1 MESDFVSARTD
12 SESQTEDYRQ
22 EDEVEIFFKIAA
34 VMAAALLFP
43 WVYAILERANFHDV
57 KFEGL
62 HRSRALWLVP
72 LFYLVGAVGTV
83 LLFPAHLK
91 LFWAF
96 HVLLLAQVVEL
107 ILHQAGYLTAMALP
121 LVEQFTLPR
130 VGGFVVALGI
140 TAYTGQRLR
149 TWDTEREL
157 RRTISD
163 GNYVLPFRGLSAASD
178 HMSLSRFFPLQKD
191 RSILVLGE
199 TGAGKTETIKH
210 LSHQMQAGTDDP
222 FVVFDYKGEYQDILE
237 RDHNHEDLIYLSS
250 TGATEHWNVFAEIER
265 EADIDEIGR
274 ALFPKTE
281 ESEFFSPAAR
291 QLFVAVVTYL
301 HREAQ
306 ADDTTPTN
314 ADLVA
319 FVQSTDK
326 QEMHEQLTD
335 HSDLTA
341 AASAIDPDSERQA
354 AGVYANFQQIIAD
367 LFRGDF
373 AEAGE
378 FSIREYMQDPQGR
391 TLLLDFPITEGDAV
405 QPAFRFFIDWAARFA
420 LADDRDTYFVLDEF
434 ARLPGLRKIGDLIN
448 AGRGRNTQLLLGV
461 QSVAQLHDAYGKD
474 RANALL
480 SGLVQSVI
488 MRVGD
493 AASVEYA
500 RSQIGREQQRRSV
513 PVHDRDGRSVGRQE
527 LQDETHPIAESD
539 LERLDDGEA
548 IVIVPDGWM
557 RGLIARFTA
566 IRAQL
571 ERALERATK
580 E

>member
-1 MESDFVSARTD
+1 MSARTD
-12 SESQTEDYRQ
+12 SESQSKDYRQ
-22 EDEVEIFFKIAA
+22 EDEVEIFFQIAA
-34 VMAAALLFP
+34 AMAAALLLP
-43 WVYAILERANFHDV
+43 WVYAILERANFHDF
-57 KFEGL
+57 KFDGL

-83 LLFPAHLK
+83 LLFPAHLQ

-96 HVLLLAQVVEL
+96 HVLLLAQLAEVL
-107 ILHQAGYLTAMALP
+107 LHQAGYLTALSLP
-121 LVEQFTLPR
+121 LSEQFTLLR
-130 VGGFVVALGI
+130 IGGFVVVLGS
-140 TAYTGQRLR
+140 AVYAAQRLR
-149 TWDTEREL
+149 SWDTEREL
-157 RRTISD
+157 CRIIDD
-163 GNYVLPFRGLSAASD
+163 GNYVLPFQGLSAASD
-178 HMSLSRFFPLQKD
+178 RMSLSRFVPLRKD

-199 TGAGKTETIKH
+199 TGAGKTETIK
-210 LSHQMQAGTDDP
+210 LLTHQMQAGTDDP
-222 FVVFDYKGEYQDILE
+222 FVVFDYKGEYQE
-237 RDHNHEDLIYLSS
+237 SFEHDHDHENLIYLSS
-250 TGATEHWNVFAEIER
+250 TDATEYWNLFAEIER

-274 ALFPKTE
+274 ALFPHTDG
-281 ESEFFSPAAR
+281 SEFFSQAGR

-306 ADDTTPTN
+306 ASDTTPTN

-326 QEMHEQLTD
+326 QEMHERLTD

-354 AGVYANFQQIIAD
+354 AGVYANFQQVIAD

-378 FSIREYMQDPQGR
+378 FSIREYMDDPQGR

-420 LADDRDTYFVLDEF
+420 LASDQDTYFVLDEF

-461 QSVAQLHDAYGKD
+461 QSVAQLHDTYGKD

-500 RSQIGREQQRRSV
+500 QSQIGREKQRRSV

-527 LQDETHPIAESD
+527 LQDETHPIVESD

-548 IVIVPDGWM
+548 IVVVPDGWL
-557 RGLIARFTA
+557 RGLITRFTA
-566 IRAQL
+566 IRTQL
-571 ERALERATK
+571 ERALERTP

>member
-1 MESDFVSARTD
+1 MSARTD
-12 SESQTEDYRQ
+12 SESQSKDYRQ
-22 EDEVEIFFKIAA
+22 EDEVEIFLQIAA
-34 VMAAALLFP
+34 VMTAALLLP
-43 WVYAILERANFHDV
+43 WVYAILERANFHDF
-57 KFEGL
+57 KFDGL

-83 LLFPAHLK
+83 LLFPAHLQ
-91 LFWAF
+91 LLWAF
-96 HVLLLAQVVEL
+96 HVLLLAQIAEVL
-107 ILHQAGYLTAMALP
+107 LHQAGYLTGLSLP
-121 LVEQFTLPR
+121 LSEQFTPLR
-130 VGGFVVALGI
+130 VGGFVVVLGS
-140 TAYTGQRLR
+140 AVYAAQRLR
-149 TWDTEREL
+149 SWDTEREL
-157 RRTISD
+157 RRIIDD
-163 GNYVLPFRGLSAASD
+163 GNYVLPFQGLSAASD
-178 HMSLSRFFPLQKD
+178 RMSLSRFVPLRKD

-199 TGAGKTETIKH
+199 TGAGKTETIT
-210 LSHQMQAGTDDP
+210 LLTYQMQAGTDDP
-222 FVVFDYKGEYQDILE
+222 FVVFDYKGEYQE
-237 RDHNHEDLIYLSS
+237 NFEQDHDHENLIYLSS
-250 TGATEHWNVFAEIER
+250 TDATEYWNLFAEIER

-274 ALFPKTE
+274 ALFPHTDG
-281 ESEFFSPAAR
+281 SEFFSQAGR

-306 ADDTTPTN
+306 ASDTTPTN

-326 QEMHEQLTD
+326 QEMHERLTD
-335 HSDLTA
+335 YSDLTA

-354 AGVYANFQQIIAD
+354 AGVYANFQQVIAD

-378 FSIREYMQDPQGR
+378 FSIREYIDDPQGR

-420 LADDRDTYFVLDEF
+420 LANEQDTYFVLDEF

-461 QSVAQLHDAYGKD
+461 QSVAQLHDTYGKD

-500 RSQIGREQQRRSV
+500 QSQIGREEQRRSV

-527 LQDETHPIAESD
+527 LQDETHPIVESD
-539 LERLDDGEA
+539 LKRLDDGEA
-548 IVIVPDGWM
+548 IVVVPDGWL
-557 RGLIARFTA
+557 RGLIARFETV
-566 IRAQL
+566 QTEL
-571 ERALERATK
+571 ERALKRGTE
-580 E
+580 

>member
-1 MESDFVSARTD
+1 VSARTE
-12 SESQTEDYRQ
+12 SESQSKDYRQ
-22 EDEVEIFFKIAA
+22 EDEVEIFFHIAA
-34 VMAAALLFP
+34 AMAAALLLP
-43 WVYAILERANFHDV
+43 WVYAILERANFHDF
-57 KFEGL
+57 KFDGL

-83 LLFPAHLK
+83 LLFPAHLQ

-96 HVLLLAQVVEL
+96 HVLLLAQIAEVL
-107 ILHQAGYLTAMALP
+107 LHQAGYLTGLSLP
-121 LVEQFTLPR
+121 LIEQFTPLR
-130 VGGFVVALGI
+130 VGGFVVVLGS
-140 TAYTGQRLR
+140 AVYAAQRLR
-149 TWDTEREL
+149 SWDTEREL
-157 RRTISD
+157 RRIIDD
-163 GNYVLPFRGLSAASD
+163 GNYVLPFQGLSAASD
-178 HMSLSRFFPLQKD
+178 RMSLSRFVPLRKD

-199 TGAGKTETIKH
+199 TGAGKTETIK
-210 LSHQMQAGTDDP
+210 LFTHQMQAGTDDP
-222 FVVFDYKGEYQDILE
+222 FVVFDYKGEYQESFEHDYE
-237 RDHNHEDLIYLSS
+237 HENLIYLSS
-250 TGATEHWNVFAEIER
+250 TDATEYWNLFAEIER

-274 ALFPKTE
+274 ALFPHTDG
-281 ESEFFSPAAR
+281 SEFFSQAGR

-306 ADDTTPTN
+306 ASDTTPTN

-326 QEMHEQLTD
+326 QEMHERLTD

-354 AGVYANFQQIIAD
+354 AGVYANFQQVIAD

-378 FSIREYMQDPQGR
+378 FSIREYMDDPQGR

-420 LADDRDTYFVLDEF
+420 LADDQDTYFVLDEF

-448 AGRGRNTQLLLGV
+448 AGRGRNTQILLGV
-461 QSVAQLHDAYGKD
+461 QSVAQLHDTYGKD

-500 RSQIGREQQRRSV
+500 QSQIGREKQRRSV
-513 PVHDRDGRSVGRQE
+513 PVHDRNGRSVGRQE
-527 LQDETHPIAESD
+527 LQDETHPIVESD

-548 IVIVPDGWM
+548 IVVVPDGWL
-557 RGLIARFTA
+557 RGIITRFTA
-566 IRAQL
+566 IRTHL
-571 ERALERATK
+571 ERALERTP

>member
-1 MESDFVSARTD
+1 MSARTD
-12 SESQTEDYRQ
+12 AESQSKDYRQ
-22 EDEVEIFFKIAA
+22 EDEVEMFFQIAA
-34 VMAAALLFP
+34 VMTAALLLP
-43 WVYAILERANFHDV
+43 WVYAILERANFYDF
-57 KFEGL
+57 KFDGL

-83 LLFPAHLK
+83 LLFPAHLQ

-96 HVLLLAQVVEL
+96 HVLLLAQIAEVL
-107 ILHQAGYLTAMALP
+107 LHQAGYLTAMSLP
-121 LVEQFTLPR
+121 LIEQFTPLR
-130 VGGFVVALGI
+130 VGGFVVVLVSAVY
-140 TAYTGQRLR
+140 AAQRLR
-149 TWDTEREL
+149 SWDTEREL
-157 RRTISD
+157 RRIIDD
-163 GNYVLPFRGLSAASD
+163 GNYVLPFQGLSATSD
-178 HMSLSRFFPLQKD
+178 RMSLSRFVPLRKD

-199 TGAGKTETIKH
+199 TGAGKTETIK
-210 LSHQMQAGTDDP
+210 LLTHQMQAGTGDP
-222 FVVFDYKGEYQDILE
+222 FVVFDYKGEYQE
-237 RDHNHEDLIYLSS
+237 NFEQDHDHENLIYLSS
-250 TGATEHWNVFAEIER
+250 TDATEYWNLFAEIER

-274 ALFPKTE
+274 ALFPHTDG
-281 ESEFFSPAAR
+281 SEFFSQAGR

-306 ADDTTPTN
+306 VSDTTPTN

-326 QEMHEQLTD
+326 QEMHERLTD
-335 HSDLTA
+335 YSDLTA

-354 AGVYANFQQIIAD
+354 AGVYANFQQVIAD

-378 FSIREYMQDPQGR
+378 FSIREYMDDPQGR

-420 LADDRDTYFVLDEF
+420 LANDQDTYFVLDEF

-461 QSVAQLHDAYGKD
+461 QSVAQLHDTYGKD

-500 RSQIGREQQRRSV
+500 QSQIGREKQHRSV

-527 LQDETHPIAESD
+527 LQDETHPIVESD

-548 IVIVPDGWM
+548 IVVVPDGWL
-557 RGLIARFTA
+557 RGLIARFETV
-566 IRAQL
+566 QTEL
-571 ERALERATK
+571 KRALKRGTE
-580 E
+580 

>member
-1 MESDFVSARTD
+1 VSARTD
-12 SESQTEDYRQ
+12 SESQSKDYRQ
-22 EDEVEIFFKIAA
+22 EDEVEIFFQIAA
-34 VMAAALLFP
+34 AMAAALLLP
-43 WVYAILERANFHDV
+43 WVYAILERANFHDF
-57 KFEGL
+57 KFDGL

-83 LLFPAHLK
+83 LLFPAHLQ

-96 HVLLLAQVVEL
+96 HVLLLAQIAEVL
-107 ILHQAGYLTAMALP
+107 LHQAGYLTTVSLP
-121 LVEQFTLPR
+121 LSEQFTPLR
-130 VGGFVVALGI
+130 AGGFVVVLGS
-140 TAYTGQRLR
+140 AVYAAQRLR
-149 TWDTEREL
+149 SWDTEREL
-157 RRTISD
+157 RRIIDD
-163 GNYVLPFRGLSAASD
+163 GNYVLPFQGLSAASD
-178 HMSLSRFFPLQKD
+178 RMSLSRFVPLRKD

-199 TGAGKTETIKH
+199 TGAGKTETIK
-210 LSHQMQAGTDDP
+210 LFTHQMQAGTDDP
-222 FVVFDYKGEYQDILE
+222 FVVFDYKGEYQE
-237 RDHNHEDLIYLSS
+237 SFEHENLIHLSS
-250 TGATEHWNVFAEIER
+250 TDATEYWNLFAEIER

-274 ALFPKTE
+274 ALFPHTDG
-281 ESEFFSPAAR
+281 SEFFSQAGR

-306 ADDTTPTN
+306 AADTTPTN

-326 QEMHEQLTD
+326 QEMHERLTD

-354 AGVYANFQQIIAD
+354 AGVYANFQQVIAD

-378 FSIREYMQDPQGR
+378 FSIREYMDDPQGR

-420 LADDRDTYFVLDEF
+420 LANEQDTYFVLDEF
-434 ARLPGLRKIGDLIN
+434 ARLPGLRKMGDLIN

-461 QSVAQLHDAYGKD
+461 QSVAQLHDTYGKD

-493 AASVEYA
+493 AASVEYTQ
-500 RSQIGREQQRRSV
+500 SQIGREKQRRSV
-513 PVHDRDGRSVGRQE
+513 PVHDRNGRSVGRQE
-527 LQDETHPIAESD
+527 LQDETHPIVESD

-548 IVIVPDGWM
+548 VVVVPDGWL
-557 RGLIARFTA
+557 RGLIARFETV
-566 IRAQL
+566 QTEL
-571 ERALERATK
+571 ERALKRRTE
-580 E
+580 

>member
-1 MESDFVSARTD
+1 MSARTD
-12 SESQTEDYRQ
+12 SESQSKDYRQ
-22 EDEVEIFFKIAA
+22 EDEVEIFFQIAA
-34 VMAAALLFP
+34 AMAAALLLP
-43 WVYAILERANFHDV
+43 WVYAILERANFHDF
-57 KFEGL
+57 KFDGL

-83 LLFPAHLK
+83 LLFPAHLQ

-96 HVLLLAQVVEL
+96 HVLLLAQIAEVL
-107 ILHQAGYLTAMALP
+107 LHQAGYLTTVSLP
-121 LVEQFTLPR
+121 LSEQFTPLR
-130 VGGFVVALGI
+130 AGGFVVVLGS
-140 TAYTGQRLR
+140 AVYAAQRLR
-149 TWDTEREL
+149 SWDTEREL
-157 RRTISD
+157 RRIIDD
-163 GNYVLPFRGLSAASD
+163 GNYVLPFQGLSAASD
-178 HMSLSRFFPLQKD
+178 RMSLSRFVPLRKD

-199 TGAGKTETIKH
+199 TGAGKTETIK
-210 LSHQMQAGTDDP
+210 LFTHQMQAGTDDP
-222 FVVFDYKGEYQDILE
+222 FVVFDYKGEYQE
-237 RDHNHEDLIYLSS
+237 SFEHENLIHLSS
-250 TGATEHWNVFAEIER
+250 TDATEYWNLFAEIER

-274 ALFPKTE
+274 ALFPHTDG
-281 ESEFFSPAAR
+281 SEFFSQAGR

-306 ADDTTPTN
+306 AADTTPTN

-326 QEMHEQLTD
+326 QEMHERLTD

-354 AGVYANFQQIIAD
+354 AGVYANFQQVIAD

-378 FSIREYMQDPQGR
+378 FSIREYMDDPQGR

-420 LADDRDTYFVLDEF
+420 LANEQDTYFVLDEF
-434 ARLPGLRKIGDLIN
+434 ARLPGLRKMGDLIN

-461 QSVAQLHDAYGKD
+461 QSVAQLHDTYGKD

-493 AASVEYA
+493 AASVEYTQ
-500 RSQIGREQQRRSV
+500 SQIGREKQRRSV
-513 PVHDRDGRSVGRQE
+513 PVHDRNGRSVGRQE
-527 LQDETHPIAESD
+527 LQDETHPIVESD

-548 IVIVPDGWM
+548 VVVVPDGWL
-557 RGLIARFTA
+557 RGLIARFETV
-566 IRAQL
+566 QTEL
-571 ERALERATK
+571 ERALKRRTE
-580 E
+580 

>member
-1 MESDFVSARTD
+1 MSARTD
-12 SESQTEDYRQ
+12 SESQSKDYRQ
-22 EDEVEIFFKIAA
+22 EDEVEIFFQIAA
-34 VMAAALLFP
+34 AMAAALLLP
-43 WVYAILERANFHDV
+43 WVYAILERANFHDF
-57 KFEGL
+57 KFDGL

-83 LLFPAHLK
+83 LLFPAHLQ

-96 HVLLLAQVVEL
+96 HVLLLAQIAEVL
-107 ILHQAGYLTAMALP
+107 LHQAGYLTGLSLP
-121 LVEQFTLPR
+121 LIEQFTPLR
-130 VGGFVVALGI
+130 VGGFVVVLGS
-140 TAYTGQRLR
+140 AVYAAQRLR
-149 TWDTEREL
+149 SWDTEREL
-157 RRTISD
+157 RRIIDD
-163 GNYVLPFRGLSAASD
+163 GNYVLPFQGLSAASD
-178 HMSLSRFFPLQKD
+178 RMSLSRFVPLRKD

-199 TGAGKTETIKH
+199 TGAGKTETIK
-210 LSHQMQAGTDDP
+210 LLTHQMQAGTGDP
-222 FVVFDYKGEYQDILE
+222 FVVFDYKGEYQE
-237 RDHNHEDLIYLSS
+237 NFEQDHDHENLIYLSS
-250 TGATEHWNVFAEIER
+250 TDATEYWNLFAEIER

-274 ALFPKTE
+274 ALFPHTDG
-281 ESEFFSPAAR
+281 SEFFSQAGR

-306 ADDTTPTN
+306 VSDTTPTN

-326 QEMHEQLTD
+326 QEMHERLTD
-335 HSDLTA
+335 YSDLTA

-354 AGVYANFQQIIAD
+354 AGVYANFQQVIAD

-378 FSIREYMQDPQGR
+378 FSIREYMDDPQGR

-420 LADDRDTYFVLDEF
+420 LANDQDTYFVLDEF

-461 QSVAQLHDAYGKD
+461 QSVAQLHDTYGKD

-500 RSQIGREQQRRSV
+500 QSQIGREKQHRSV

-527 LQDETHPIAESD
+527 LQDETHPIVESD
-539 LERLDDGEA
+539 LERLNDGEA
-548 IVIVPDGWM
+548 IVVVPDGWL
-557 RGLIARFTA
+557 RGLIIRFTA
-566 IRAQL
+566 IRRQL
-571 ERALERATK
+571 ERALERTP

>member
-1 MESDFVSARTD
+1 MSARTD
-12 SESQTEDYRQ
+12 SESQSKDYRQ
-22 EDEVEIFFKIAA
+22 EDEVEIFFQIAA
-34 VMAAALLFP
+34 VMTAALLLP
-43 WVYAILERANFHDV
+43 WVYAILERANFYDF
-57 KFEGL
+57 KFDGL

-83 LLFPAHLK
+83 LLFPAHLQ

-96 HVLLLAQVVEL
+96 HVLLLAQIAEVL
-107 ILHQAGYLTAMALP
+107 LHQAGYLTGLSLP
-121 LVEQFTLPR
+121 LIEQFTPLR
-130 VGGFVVALGI
+130 VGGFVVVLGS
-140 TAYTGQRLR
+140 AVYAAQRLR
-149 TWDTEREL
+149 SWDTEREL
-157 RRTISD
+157 RRIIDD
-163 GNYVLPFRGLSAASD
+163 GNYVLPFQGLSAASD
-178 HMSLSRFFPLQKD
+178 RMSLSRFVPLRKD

-199 TGAGKTETIKH
+199 TGAGKTETIK
-210 LSHQMQAGTDDP
+210 LLTHQMQAGTGDP
-222 FVVFDYKGEYQDILE
+222 FVVFDYKGEYQE
-237 RDHNHEDLIYLSS
+237 NFEQDHDHENLIYLSS
-250 TGATEHWNVFAEIER
+250 TDATEYWNLFAEIER

-274 ALFPKTE
+274 ALFPHTDG
-281 ESEFFSPAAR
+281 SEFFSQAGR

-306 ADDTTPTN
+306 ASDTTPTN

-326 QEMHEQLTD
+326 QEMHERLTD
-335 HSDLTA
+335 YSDLTA

-354 AGVYANFQQIIAD
+354 AGVYANFQQVIAD

-378 FSIREYMQDPQGR
+378 FSIREYMNDPQGR
-391 TLLLDFPITEGDAV
+391 TLLLDFPITESDAV

-420 LADDRDTYFVLDEF
+420 LANEQDTYFVLDEF

-461 QSVAQLHDAYGKD
+461 QSVAQLHDTYGKD

-500 RSQIGREQQRRSV
+500 QSQIGREKQHRSV

-527 LQDETHPIAESD
+527 LQDETHPIVESD
-539 LERLDDGEA
+539 LERLNDGEA
-548 IVIVPDGWM
+548 IVVVPDGWL
-557 RGLIARFTA
+557 RGLITRFTA
-566 IRAQL
+566 IRTQL
-571 ERALERATK
+571 ERALERTP

>member
-1 MESDFVSARTD
+1 MSARTD
-12 SESQTEDYRQ
+12 SESQSKDYRQ
-22 EDEVEIFFKIAA
+22 EDEVEIFFQIAA
-34 VMAAALLFP
+34 VMTAALLLP
-43 WVYAILERANFHDV
+43 WVYAILERA
-57 KFEGL
+57 KFYDFKFDGL

-83 LLFPAHLK
+83 LLFPAHLQ

-96 HVLLLAQVVEL
+96 HVLLLAQIAEVL
-107 ILHQAGYLTAMALP
+107 LHQAGYLTALSLP
-121 LVEQFTLPR
+121 LSEQFTPLR
-130 VGGFVVALGI
+130 VGSFVVVLGS
-140 TAYTGQRLR
+140 AVYAAQRLR
-149 TWDTEREL
+149 SWDTEREL
-157 RRTISD
+157 RRIIDD
-163 GNYVLPFRGLSAASD
+163 GNYVLPFQGLSAASD
-178 HMSLSRFFPLQKD
+178 RMSLSRFVPLRKD

-199 TGAGKTETIKH
+199 TGAGKTETIK
-210 LSHQMQAGTDDP
+210 LFTHQMQAGTDDP
-222 FVVFDYKGEYQDILE
+222 FVVFDYKGEYQE
-237 RDHNHEDLIYLSS
+237 SFEHDHDHENLIYLSS
-250 TGATEHWNVFAEIER
+250 TDATEYWNLFAEIER

-274 ALFPKTE
+274 ALFPHTDG
-281 ESEFFSPAAR
+281 SEFFSQAGR

-306 ADDTTPTN
+306 ASDTTPTN

-326 QEMHEQLTD
+326 QEMHERLTD

-354 AGVYANFQQIIAD
+354 AGVYANFQQVIAD

-378 FSIREYMQDPQGR
+378 FSIREYMDDPQGR

-420 LADDRDTYFVLDEF
+420 LANEQDTYFVLDEF

-461 QSVAQLHDAYGKD
+461 QSVAQLHDTYGKD

-500 RSQIGREQQRRSV
+500 RSQIGREEQRRSV
-513 PVHDRDGRSVGRQE
+513 PVHGRDGRSVGRQE
-527 LQDETHPIAESD
+527 LQDETHPIVESD
-539 LERLDDGEA
+539 LKRLDDGEA
-548 IVIVPDGWM
+548 IVVVPDGWL
-557 RGLIARFTA
+557 RGLITRFTA
-566 IRAQL
+566 IRTQL
-571 ERALERATK
+571 ERALERTP

>member
-1 MESDFVSARTD
+1 VSARTD
-12 SESQTEDYRQ
+12 SESQSKDYRQ
-22 EDEVEIFFKIAA
+22 EDEVEIFLQIAA
-34 VMAAALLFP
+34 VMTAALLLP
-43 WVYAILERANFHDV
+43 WVYAILERANFYDF
-57 KFEGL
+57 KFDGL

-83 LLFPAHLK
+83 LLFPAHLQ
-91 LFWAF
+91 LLWAF
-96 HVLLLAQVVEL
+96 HVLLLAQIAEVL
-107 ILHQAGYLTAMALP
+107 LHQAGYLTGLSLP
-121 LVEQFTLPR
+121 LIEQFTPLR
-130 VGGFVVALGI
+130 VGGFVVVLGS
-140 TAYTGQRLR
+140 AVYAAQRLR
-149 TWDTEREL
+149 SWDTEREL
-157 RRTISD
+157 RRIIDD
-163 GNYVLPFRGLSAASD
+163 GNYVLPFQGLSAASD
-178 HMSLSRFFPLQKD
+178 RMSLSRFVPLRKD

-199 TGAGKTETIKH
+199 TGAGKTETIT
-210 LSHQMQAGTDDP
+210 LLTYQMQAGTDDP
-222 FVVFDYKGEYQDILE
+222 FVVFDYKGEYQE
-237 RDHNHEDLIYLSS
+237 NFEQDHDHENLIYLSS
-250 TGATEHWNVFAEIER
+250 TDATEYWNLFAEIER

-274 ALFPKTE
+274 ALFPHTDG
-281 ESEFFSPAAR
+281 SEFFSQAGR

-306 ADDTTPTN
+306 ASDTTPTN

-326 QEMHEQLTD
+326 QEMHERLTD
-335 HSDLTA
+335 YSDLTA

-354 AGVYANFQQIIAD
+354 AGVYANFQQVIAD

-378 FSIREYMQDPQGR
+378 FSIREYIDDPQGR

-420 LADDRDTYFVLDEF
+420 LANDQDTYFVLDEF

-461 QSVAQLHDAYGKD
+461 QSVAQLHDTYGKD

-500 RSQIGREQQRRSV
+500 QSQIGREEQRRSV

-527 LQDETHPIAESD
+527 LQDQTHPIVESD
-539 LERLDDGEA
+539 LERLNDGEA
-548 IVIVPDGWM
+548 IVVVPDGWL
-557 RGLIARFTA
+557 RGLIARFETV
-566 IRAQL
+566 QTEL
-571 ERALERATK
+571 ERALKRGTE
-580 E
+580 

>member
-1 MESDFVSARTD
+1 VSSRTD

-22 EDEVEIFFKIAA
+22 EDEVEIFFQIAA
-34 VMAAALLFP
+34 VMTAALLLP
-43 WVYAILERANFHDV
+43 WVYAILERANFHDF
-57 KFEGL
+57 KFDGL
-62 HRSRALWLVP
+62 HRSRTLWLVP
-72 LFYLVGAVGTV
+72 LFYLVAAVGTV
-83 LLFPAHLK
+83 LLFPAHLQ

-96 HVLLLAQVVEL
+96 HVLLLAQIAEVL
-107 ILHQAGYLTAMALP
+107 LHQAGYLTGLSLP
-121 LVEQFTLPR
+121 LIEQFTPLR
-130 VGGFVVALGI
+130 VGGFVVVLGS
-140 TAYTGQRLR
+140 AVYAAHRLR
-149 TWDTEREL
+149 SWDTEREL
-157 RRTISD
+157 RRIIDD
-163 GNYVLPFRGLSAASD
+163 GNYVLPFQGLSAASER
-178 HMSLSRFFPLQKD
+178 MSLSRFVPLRKD

-199 TGAGKTETIKH
+199 TGAGKTETIK
-210 LSHQMQAGTDDP
+210 LFTHQMQAGTDDP
-222 FVVFDYKGEYQDILE
+222 FVVFDYKGEYQE
-237 RDHNHEDLIYLSS
+237 SFEHDHEHENLIYLSS
-250 TGATEHWNVFAEIER
+250 TDATEYWNLFAEIER

-274 ALFPKTE
+274 ALFPQTDG
-281 ESEFFSPAAR
+281 SEFFSQAGR

-306 ADDTTPTN
+306 ASDTTPTN

-326 QEMHEQLTD
+326 QEMHERLTD

-354 AGVYANFQQIIAD
+354 AGVYANFQQVIAD

-378 FSIREYMQDPQGR
+378 FSIREYMDDPQGR

-420 LADDRDTYFVLDEF
+420 LADDQDTYFVLDEF

-461 QSVAQLHDAYGKD
+461 QSVAQLHDTYGKD

-500 RSQIGREQQRRSV
+500 QSQIGREKQRRSV
-513 PVHDRDGRSVGRQE
+513 PVHDRNGRSVGRQE
-527 LQDETHPIAESD
+527 LQDATHPIVESD

-548 IVIVPDGWM
+548 IVVVPDGWL
-557 RGLIARFTA
+557 RGLIARFETV
-566 IRAQL
+566 QTEL
-571 ERALERATK
+571 ERALKR
-580 E
+580 